1 MKQTFLS
8 AAFRESCMSLEERFD
23 AIVIVDGFSGYA
35 TAYTLT
41 KMGLETLSIEQTLSF
56 ANKGG

>member
-1 MKQTFLS
+1 
-8 AAFRESCMSLEERFD
+8 MSLEERFD